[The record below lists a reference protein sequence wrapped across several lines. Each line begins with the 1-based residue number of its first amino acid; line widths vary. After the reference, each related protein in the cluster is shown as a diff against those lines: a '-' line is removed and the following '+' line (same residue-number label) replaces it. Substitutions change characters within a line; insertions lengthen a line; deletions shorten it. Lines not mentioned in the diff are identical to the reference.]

1 MTDLIFK
8 GQHRT
13 EFSQGYDI
21 SPMKSKSELFD
32 LFCMTFYTW
41 VGYLDSLFRSITV
54 KVYYLRFYP
63 KWLLIRPNGDF
74 VKGLITS
81 RLYYQ
86 GCSILWL
93 FIYGVYIFRYFG
105 KFITETFVFCS
116 KLRKKL
122 SSFLWF
128 QVRLFLAT
136 ELVQGFMGICL

>member
-1 MTDLIFK
+1 M
-8 GQHRT
+8 R
-13 EFSQGYDI
+13 
-21 SPMKSKSELFD
+21 FD
-32 LFCMTFYTW
+32 
-41 VGYLDSLFRSITV
+41 
-54 KVYYLRFYP
+54 P

-93 FIYGVYIFRYFG
+93 FIYWVYIFRYFG

-122 SSFLWF
+122 SSFLRF
-128 QVRLFLAT
+128 QVRLFFSSEAGARFYGNMFVIQNQGRITEFDANLMKTENCCLLKNQMLKSTLMRMLAGK
-136 ELVQGFMGICL
+136 LINRLLFSSFQKFLC